1 MLRIYLIINFVLVLV
16 LAGNASAATK
26 TWDAGGG
33 ANHLWSLPANW
44 DSTVPTRTDAA
55 VIDNPPDANCL
66 INATVDACC
75 TTLDVGL
82 NHETC
87 YLYMTGGALTTS
99 GTLSVGRNGAVGA
112 DACGVFTMTGGTI
125 KTGTAS
131 MYIGY
136 GTGGFLSEDRTTYG
150 TFKMTTG
157 CDVNVGGKLECG
169 KNGTGVGKVYV
180 NGGTLTIG
188 YTAGAEDLEIGKY
201 GTGTF
206 YMTAGDVNVVDAIKL
221 AEGGGTSTIYMDG
234 GHIRCSDFRMPVSTP
249 LGTPTVYLN
258 SGDINCADEFS
269 MANDNALMDIT
280 EGTLIIQNGSYVN
293 GPLGS
298 VYKLVSDGKIIGYG
312 GDGYII
318 ITPEGGGIGYS
329 TVTAHLYDPNLA
341 WQSRPRN
348 YATVDWTPAGPVL
361 SWTPGRYA
369 AKHDVYFGTDKD
381 DVNDANNPNT
391 LPGRGRQDANNR
403 PFPTPIPV
411 LGETYYWRIDE
422 VNNANIWKGIVWQ
435 FTMAGYEEV
444 EDFDSYANDAALKT
458 VWALTG
464 STTIS
469 LEDTIVHSSKGKS
482 MKYEYTSGSATEASA
497 NTTGAN
503 KLPVDI
509 NDWTTADIKALT
521 LYFYGDVTNSAEKMY
536 VALKS
541 TDNKSAVVYYD
552 DPNDLKIPEWHE
564 WNIKLSDFNDGGVNL
579 HSIAKVYIGFG
590 TRGGSP
596 PASDG
601 TVYFD
606 DIRLYPRRCVT
617 SRLPAGFGDVD
628 GDCDVDFADVNIMVG
643 DWLDT
648 DANRKGS
655 DGVLKGGASWVND
668 GDRGRCIQLDGVDD
682 WVDLDDGDF
691 SNFHNKTIAFWVKV
705 KNYPTTP
712 YPYLFYF
719 SDGVQDNPYRIYIM
733 TYTPG
738 LFAVRARFVDTYSTD
753 FTAGQDVWSFL
764 AFVLKDAASNKCDG
778 TFYCYNSATNTFN
791 TSTTITGKP
800 RHSGAATG
808 VNLGSEN
815 DSGVNDANA
824 VFDDFRVYDY
834 ALSAAEIW
842 YLAHSGT
849 GGGTPPDNTKMLLY
863 YNFNEVSGLT
873 AHNSST
879 YVYYHPLLS
888 DAELYKGE
896 AKGSRVV
903 NLKDFAILAN
913 SWLEEQLWP

>member
-1 MLRIYLIINFVLVLV
+1 MLWTYLINFVLVLV
-16 LAGNASAATK
+16 LAGNASAATR

-33 ANHLWSLPANW
+33 ANKLWSTPANW
-44 DSTVPTRTDAA
+44 SNDTVPTSADAA

-66 INATVDACC
+66 IDATVVAAVC

-82 NHETC
+82 NNATC
-87 YLYMTGGALTTS
+87 YLNMTGGALTTS
-99 GTLSVGRNGAVGA
+99 GTLAVGHSGAIGA

-136 GTGGFLSEDRTTYG
+136 GTGSTGLPATSDTFG

-157 CDVNVGGKLECG
+157 CDVNVGKKIEMG
-169 KNGTGVGKVYV
+169 KNDTGVGWLYV
-180 NGGTLTIG
+180 DGGTLTVG
-188 YTAGAEDLEIGKY
+188 YVAGGEDLEIGKY
-201 GTGTF
+201 GEGTL
-206 YMTAGDVNVVDAIKL
+206 YMTAGEVNVVDAIKL
-221 AEGGGTSTIYMDG
+221 AEGGGTATIDMDG
-234 GHIRCSDFRMPVSTP
+234 GHIYCSDFRMP
-249 LGTPTVYLN
+249 LGTPTVYLDG
-258 SGDINCADEFS
+258 GDINCVDEFS
-269 MANDNALMDIT
+269 MASDNALMDIT
-280 EGTLIIQNGSYVN
+280 EGTLIIQNGDYVN
-293 GPLGS
+293 PPDSPGS
-298 VYKLVSDGKIIGYG
+298 LYQLVSAGKIIGYG
-312 GDGYII
+312 GDGYVT

-329 TVTAHLYDPNLA
+329 TVTAHLYDPNLS

-348 YATVDWTPAGPVL
+348 YATVDWTPAGPAL

-381 DVNDANNPNT
+381 DVNDANDPNT
-391 LPGRGRQDANNR
+391 LPGRGRQDANNCA
-403 PFPTPIPV
+403 FPTPIPV
-411 LGETYYWRIDE
+411 LGQTYYWRIDE
-422 VNNANIWKGIVWQ
+422 VNDACAPNIWKGIVWQ

-444 EDFDSYANDAALKT
+444 ESFNSYADDAALQA
-458 VWALTG
+458 VWTLAG
-464 STTIS
+464 STIS
-469 LEDTIVHSSKGKS
+469 LEDTIVQSGKS
-482 MKYEYTSGSATEASA
+482 MKYEYTSSSATEADA
-497 NTTGAN
+497 NTTEPN

-521 LYFYGDVTNSAEKMY
+521 LYFYGDATNSAEKMY
-536 VALKS
+536 VVLKS
-541 TDNKSAVVYYD
+541 TDNNSAVVYYD

-564 WNIKLSDFNDGGVNL
+564 WNIKLSDFTGVDLN
-579 HSIAKVYIGFG
+579 SIAKVYIGFG
-590 TRGGSP
+590 NRGSP
-596 PASDG
+596 PTSDG

-606 DIRLYPRRCVT
+606 DIRLYPTRCVA
-617 SRLPAGFGDVD
+617 SLLPAGFGDID
-628 GDCDVDFADVNIMVG
+628 GDCDVDFADVNTMVA
-643 DWLDT
+643 DWLDE
-648 DANRKGS
+648 DYNGVGG
-655 DGVLKGGASWVND
+655 DGKLMNFPDNNSQWVAGKSGN
-668 GDRGRCIQLDGVDD
+668 GLNFDGVDD

-705 KNYPTTP
+705 KNYPITP
-712 YPYLFYF
+712 YRYMFYF
-719 SDGVQDNPYRIYIM
+719 SDGDQDNPYRIYFM

-738 LFAVRARFVDTYSTD
+738 TYAVRVRFVDTYSTD
-753 FTAGQDVWSFL
+753 FTAGEGVWSFL

-778 TFYCYNSATNTFN
+778 TFYGYNSATAQFY
-791 TSTTITGKP
+791 TSTAIAGKP
-800 RHSGAATG
+800 RHSGAAIG

-815 DSGVNDANA
+815 DGGGNDVNA

-879 YVYYHPLLS
+879 YEYYHPLLS

-896 AKGSRVV
+896 ATGSRVV
-903 NLKDFAILAN
+903 NLKDFAILAD
-913 SWLEEQLWP
+913 SWLKEQLWP